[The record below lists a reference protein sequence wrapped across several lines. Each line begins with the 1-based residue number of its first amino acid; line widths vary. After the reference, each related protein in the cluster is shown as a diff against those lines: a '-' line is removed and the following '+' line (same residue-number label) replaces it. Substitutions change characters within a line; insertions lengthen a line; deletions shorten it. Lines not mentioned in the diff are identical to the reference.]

1 MKAMILAAGE
11 GRRMRPLTDNRPKP
25 LLTVRGVSLLEHHIV
40 RLRDAGV
47 TSLVVNA
54 SHLGDQIEHFCGDG
68 SAWGVTIQISREVQP
83 LETAGGIVAA
93 LPHLGGEP
101 FLVINGDV
109 FTDFSFAT
117 LLKVRVRP
125 RGGHL
130 VLVDNPSHN
139 PDGDFRLQNHKIRS
153 AAATVEAGQAVATLT
168 FSGIALYHPDFF
180 SGCEPGKRKL
190 KPLLDKAV
198 EAELLSGQ
206 YFGGRWSDVGTPDR
220 LDALNH

>member
-1 MKAMILAAGE
+1 MKAMILAAGQ
-11 GRRMRPLTDNRPKP
+11 GRRMRPLTDSRPKP

-68 SAWGVTIQISREVQP
+68 SAWGVNIQISREVQP

-101 FLVINGDV
+101 FLVVNGDV
-109 FTDFSFAT
+109 FTDFPFAT
-117 LLKVRVRP
+117 LLNVRVRP

-139 PDGDFRLQNHKIRS
+139 PSGDFRLQDHTVRS
-153 AAATVEAGQAVATLT
+153 AVTTVEASQALATLT

-180 SGCEPGKRKL
+180 SGCELGKRAL
-190 KPLLDKAV
+190 KPLFDEAI

-206 YFGGRWSDVGTPDR
+206 YFGGRWSDIGTPDR
-220 LDALNH
+220 LDALNQ

>member
-54 SHLGDQIEHFCGDG
+54 SHLGDQIEDFCGDG

-101 FLVINGDV
+101 FLVVNGDV

-117 LLKVRVRP
+117 LLKVYVRP

-139 PDGDFRLQNHKIRS
+139 PGGDFRLQNHTIRS
-153 AAATVEAGQAVATLT
+153 AGTAVEADQALATLT

>member
-25 LLTVRGVSLLEHHIV
+25 LLTVRGVSSLEHHIV

-101 FLVINGDV
+101 FLVVNGDV

-125 RGGHL
+125 RGGTSYWWIIRRTTL
-130 VLVDNPSHN
+130 MVIL
-139 PDGDFRLQNHKIRS
+139 GFRIIRFDPPLPRS
-153 AAATVEAGQAVATLT
+153 RQV
-168 FSGIALYHPDFF
+168 
-180 SGCEPGKRKL
+180 KL
-190 KPLLDKAV
+190 W
-198 EAELLSGQ
+198 Q
-206 YFGGRWSDVGTPDR
+206 
-220 LDALNH
+220 H